1 MTLMCKHNEL
11 RSFICRTSEPVS
23 DLTGTF
29 PEQKTLNHSWLSNFK
44 QAAELVLNK
53 PLSSLSGTTQSLRIA
68 TFTYTM
74 TNKRVLRSQNTHY
87 GSYGYKVSAF
97 SDSFPFQVQEFVF
110 ADKDRG
116 ATATVAIA
124 KRCERVLTKSSLWC
138 FITADLIRTL
148 VRHGFLQIVRLT
160 SKNRGICPSRLS
172 KLSLCCL
179 STIPVLVRNNGRL
192 SVTGENWHW
201 SPSTLQQLWNQSVGR
216 EQSRHSSV
224 VSSVHLPLTMCRVRA
239 SVDTTNLHRYRQTCL
254 SYISALYFHNN
265 SWKWIQ
271 LDSWELG

>member
-1 MTLMCKHNEL
+1 MAGLRSNSSRIFISRNALQSTGGSRAGISLDKHVFSFVASVSPGKVLTESPPRQHRNKAFVNYKRKGWMTLMCKHNEL

-87 GSYGYKVSAF
+87 GSYRYKVSAF

-138 FITADLIRTL
+138 FITADLICTL

-192 SVTGENWHW
+192 SVTGEKWHW
-201 SPSTLQQLWNQSVGR
+201 SPSTL
-216 EQSRHSSV
+216 
-224 VSSVHLPLTMCRVRA
+224 
-239 SVDTTNLHRYRQTCL
+239 
-254 SYISALYFHNN
+254 
-265 SWKWIQ
+265 
-271 LDSWELG
+271 